1 MCALRGGRG
10 HPLPTPLA
18 FDRSNIIPMQAT
30 SINVQAV
37 KGGSEQHNKREKPLD
52 YVRSELS
59 HLNEYWESD
68 TQSSRLSQIKER
80 YHENTGQRMQSKAT
94 PIREGVVVVHQGTT
108 MEDLKRLGKAYEE
121 RFGIKVFQIA
131 LHKDEGYM
139 HSKEWKSNLHAHL
152 VFDWTDEKGKTI
164 KLNRADMVAMQ
175 SLTAEVLGMDRGV
188 ASDKKHLSSLQ
199 FKVDAEEKKL
209 TEAQIKLQEADKELG
224 GVENIRER
232 INQALEAQIKPIEEL
247 IDANTTK
254 GWLGGSKTNFEAVVE
269 QIKTQE
275 KSKAIVKGA
284 ENASKDAKIERLEQE
299 LQRANKALESKNNQL
314 KEAVKVIDG
323 LQEAKKLQE
332 LLLDDDIVRLV
343 YKSPLKQIEGL
354 EEFTEDIAKY
364 HHYEEFKPLREL
376 TGRIMPSQIFSLWFQ
391 RIEMRLGQFVASVSE
406 QGKLLLDGLR
416 PTQLLEKLGLS
427 QKQNQSQDIVKEEMS
442 RGGFRR

>member
-1 MCALRGGRG
+1 
-10 HPLPTPLA
+10 
-18 FDRSNIIPMQAT
+18 MQAT

-37 KGGSEQHNKREKPLD
+37 KGGSEQHNQRLKELD

-80 YHENTGQRMQSKAT
+80 YHESTGQRMQSKAT

-199 FKVDAEEKKL
+199 FKVDAEEKRL
-209 TEAQIKLQEADKELG
+209 SEAQIKLGD
-224 GVENIRER
+224 VENIRER
-232 INQALEAQIKPIEEL
+232 INNALETPIKPIDEL
-247 IDANTTK
+247 IETNTTK
-254 GWLGGSKTNFEAVVE
+254 SLFGGKKTNYEAVIE
-269 QIKTQE
+269 QIKQQE
-275 KSKAIVKGA
+275 QAKEIVKVS
-284 ENASKDAKIERLEQE
+284 ENASKDAKIKSLEQE
-299 LQRANKALESKNNQL
+299 LQRANQALESRNNQL

-343 YKSPLKQIEGL
+343 YKSPLKKIEGL

-416 PTQLLEKLGLS
+416 PMQLLEKLGLAP
-427 QKQNQSQDIVKEEMS
+427 KEKQSQDIVKEEMS

>member
-1 MCALRGGRG
+1 
-10 HPLPTPLA
+10 
-18 FDRSNIIPMQAT
+18 MQT

-37 KGGSEQHNKREKPLD
+37 KGGSEQHNQRLKELD

-80 YHENTGQRMQSKAT
+80 YHESTGQRMQSKAT

-175 SLTAEVLGMDRGV
+175 TLTAEVLGMDRGV

-199 FKVDAEEKKL
+199 FKVDAEQKKL
-209 TEAQIKLQEADKELG
+209 GD
-224 GVENIRER
+224 VENLRER
-232 INQALEAQIKPIEEL
+232 INNALETPIKPIEEL

-254 GWLGGSKTNFEAVVE
+254 SLFGGKKTNYEAVIE
-269 QIKTQE
+269 QIKQQE
-275 KSKAIVKGA
+275 QAKEIVKVS
-284 ENASKDAKIERLEQE
+284 ENASKDAKINSLEQE
-299 LQRANKALESKNNQL
+299 LQRANQALEIRNNQL
-314 KEAVKVIDG
+314 KEAVKAINV
-323 LQEAKKLQE
+323 LQESKRIQE
-332 LLLDDDIVRLV
+332 SLLDDDIVRLV

-354 EEFTEDIAKY
+354 EEFTEDIARY
-364 HHYEEFKPLREL
+364 HNYDEFKPLREL

-391 RIEMRLGQFVASVSE
+391 KIEMRLGQFVASVSE

-416 PTQLLEKLGLS
+416 PKQLLEKLGLS
-427 QKQNQSQDIVKEEMS
+427 PKEKQSQDIVKEEVS

>member
-1 MCALRGGRG
+1 
-10 HPLPTPLA
+10 
-18 FDRSNIIPMQAT
+18 MQAT

-37 KGGSEQHNKREKPLD
+37 KGGSEQHNQRLKELD

-80 YHENTGQRMQSKAT
+80 YHESTGQRMQSKAT

-108 MEDLKRLGKAYEE
+108 MEDLKRLSKSYEE

-139 HSKEWKSNLHAHL
+139 HAKEWTPNLHAHL

-175 SLTAEVLGMDRGV
+175 TLTAEVLGMDRGV

-199 FKVDAEEKKL
+199 FKVDAEQKKL
-209 TEAQIKLQEADKELG
+209 GD
-224 GVENIRER
+224 VENLRER
-232 INQALEAQIKPIEEL
+232 INDALETPIKPIEEL

-254 GWLGGSKTNFEAVVE
+254 SLFGGKKTNYEAVIE
-269 QIKTQE
+269 QIKQQE
-275 KSKAIVKGA
+275 QAKEIVKVS
-284 ENASKDAKIERLEQE
+284 ENASKDAKIKSLEQE

-343 YKSPLKQIEGL
+343 YKSPLKKIEGL

-416 PTQLLEKLGLS
+416 PMQLLEKLGLAP
-427 QKQNQSQDIVKEEMS
+427 KEKQSQDIVKEEMS

>member
-1 MCALRGGRG
+1 
-10 HPLPTPLA
+10 
-18 FDRSNIIPMQAT
+18 MQAT

-37 KGGSEQHNKREKPLD
+37 KGGSEQHNQRLKELD

-108 MEDLKRLGKAYEE
+108 MEDLKRLGEAYEE

-139 HSKEWKSNLHAHL
+139 HAKEWTPNLHAHL

-175 SLTAEVLGMDRGV
+175 TLTAEVLGMDRGV

-199 FKVDAEEKKL
+199 FKVDAEQKKL
-209 TEAQIKLQEADKELG
+209 GD
-224 GVENIRER
+224 VENLRER
-232 INQALEAQIKPIEEL
+232 INNALETPIKPIDEL

-254 GWLGGSKTNFEAVVE
+254 SLFGGKKTNYEAVIE
-269 QIKTQE
+269 QIKQQE
-275 KSKAIVKGA
+275 QAKEIVKVS
-284 ENASKDAKIERLEQE
+284 ENASKDAKIKSLEQE
-299 LQRANKALESKNNQL
+299 LQRANQALESRNNQL

-343 YKSPLKQIEGL
+343 YKSPLKKIEGL

-416 PTQLLEKLGLS
+416 PMQLLEKLGLAP
-427 QKQNQSQDIVKEEMS
+427 KEKQSQDIVKEEMS

>member
-1 MCALRGGRG
+1 
-10 HPLPTPLA
+10 
-18 FDRSNIIPMQAT
+18 MQAT

-37 KGGSEQHNKREKPLD
+37 KGGSEQHNQRLKELD

-80 YHENTGQRMQSKAT
+80 YHESTGQRMQSKAT

-175 SLTAEVLGMDRGV
+175 TLTAEVLGMDRGV

-199 FKVDAEEKKL
+199 FKVDAEQKKL
-209 TEAQIKLQEADKELG
+209 GD
-224 GVENIRER
+224 VENLRER
-232 INQALEAQIKPIEEL
+232 IDNALETPIKPIEEL

-254 GWLGGSKTNFEAVVE
+254 SLFGGKKTNYEAVIE
-269 QIKTQE
+269 QIKQQE
-275 KSKAIVKGA
+275 QAKEIVKVS
-284 ENASKDAKIERLEQE
+284 ENASKDAKINSLEQE
-299 LQRANKALESKNNQL
+299 LQRANQALEIRNNQL
-314 KEAVKVIDG
+314 KEAVKAINV
-323 LQEAKKLQE
+323 LQESKRIQE
-332 LLLDDDIVRLV
+332 SLLDDDIVRLV
-343 YKSPLKQIEGL
+343 YKSPLKKIEGL

-364 HHYEEFKPLREL
+364 HNYDEFKPLREL

-416 PTQLLEKLGLS
+416 PKQLLEKLGLS
-427 QKQNQSQDIVKEEMS
+427 PKEKQSQDIVKEEVS

>member
-1 MCALRGGRG
+1 
-10 HPLPTPLA
+10 
-18 FDRSNIIPMQAT
+18 MQAT

-37 KGGSEQHNKREKPLD
+37 KGGSEQHNQRLKELD

-80 YHENTGQRMQSKAT
+80 YHESTGQRMQSKAT

-199 FKVDAEEKKL
+199 FKVDAEEKRL
-209 TEAQIKLQEADKELG
+209 SEAQIKLGD
-224 GVENIRER
+224 VENIRER
-232 INQALEAQIKPIEEL
+232 INNALETPIKPIDEL
-247 IDANTTK
+247 IETNTTK
-254 GWLGGSKTNFEAVVE
+254 SLFGGKKTNYEAVIE
-269 QIKTQE
+269 QIKQQE
-275 KSKAIVKGA
+275 QAKEIVKVS
-284 ENASKDAKIERLEQE
+284 ENASKDAKIKSLEQE
-299 LQRANKALESKNNQL
+299 LQRANQALESRNNQL
-314 KEAVKVIDG
+314 KEAVKIIDG

-343 YKSPLKQIEGL
+343 YKSPLKKIEGL

-416 PTQLLEKLGLS
+416 PMQLLEKLGLS
-427 QKQNQSQDIVKEEMS
+427 PKEKQSQDIVKEEMS

>member
-1 MCALRGGRG
+1 
-10 HPLPTPLA
+10 
-18 FDRSNIIPMQAT
+18 MQAT

-37 KGGSEQHNKREKPLD
+37 KGGSEQHNQRLKELD

-80 YHENTGQRMQSKAT
+80 YHESTGQRMQSKAT

-108 MEDLKRLGKAYEE
+108 MEDLKRLSKSYEE

-139 HSKEWKSNLHAHL
+139 HAKEWTPNLHAHL

-175 SLTAEVLGMDRGV
+175 TLTAEVLGMDRGV

-199 FKVDAEEKKL
+199 FKVDAEQKKL
-209 TEAQIKLQEADKELG
+209 GD
-224 GVENIRER
+224 VENLRER
-232 INQALEAQIKPIEEL
+232 INDALETPIKPIEEL

-254 GWLGGSKTNFEAVVE
+254 SLFGGKKTNYEAVIE
-269 QIKTQE
+269 QIKQQE
-275 KSKAIVKGA
+275 QAKEIVKVS
-284 ENASKDAKIERLEQE
+284 ENASKDAKIKSLEQE

-343 YKSPLKQIEGL
+343 YKSPLKKIEGL

-416 PTQLLEKLGLS
+416 PTQLLEKLGLAP
-427 QKQNQSQDIVKEEMS
+427 KEKQSQDIVKEDIS

>member
-1 MCALRGGRG
+1 MCALRGGRDK
-10 HPLPTPLA
+10 PLPTPLT
-18 FDRSNIIPMQAT
+18 FNRSNIIPMQAT

-37 KGGSEQHNKREKPLD
+37 KGGSEQHNQRLKELD

-80 YHENTGQRMQSKAT
+80 YHESTGQRMQSKAT

-199 FKVDAEEKKL
+199 FKVDAEEKRL
-209 TEAQIKLQEADKELG
+209 SEAQIKLGD
-224 GVENIRER
+224 VENIRER
-232 INQALEAQIKPIEEL
+232 INNALETPIKPIDEL
-247 IDANTTK
+247 IETNTTK
-254 GWLGGSKTNFEAVVE
+254 SLFGGKKTNYEAVIE
-269 QIKTQE
+269 QIKQQE
-275 KSKAIVKGA
+275 QAKEIVKVS
-284 ENASKDAKIERLEQE
+284 ENASKDAKIKSLEQE
-299 LQRANKALESKNNQL
+299 LQRANQALESRNNQL

-343 YKSPLKQIEGL
+343 YKSPLKKIEGL

-416 PTQLLEKLGLS
+416 PMQLLEKLGLS
-427 QKQNQSQDIVKEEMS
+427 PKEKQSQDIVKEEMS

>member
-1 MCALRGGRG
+1 
-10 HPLPTPLA
+10 
-18 FDRSNIIPMQAT
+18 MQAT

-37 KGGSEQHNKREKPLD
+37 KGGSEQHNQRLKELD

-108 MEDLKRLGKAYEE
+108 MEDLKRLGEAYEE

-139 HSKEWKSNLHAHL
+139 HAKEWTPNLHAHL

-175 SLTAEVLGMDRGV
+175 TLTAEVLGMDRGV

-199 FKVDAEEKKL
+199 FKVDAEQKKL
-209 TEAQIKLQEADKELG
+209 GD
-224 GVENIRER
+224 VENLRER
-232 INQALEAQIKPIEEL
+232 INNALETPIKPIDEL

-254 GWLGGSKTNFEAVVE
+254 SLFGGKKTNYEAVIE
-269 QIKTQE
+269 QIKQQE
-275 KSKAIVKGA
+275 QAKEIVKVS
-284 ENASKDAKIERLEQE
+284 ENANKDAKIKSLEQE
-299 LQRANKALESKNNQL
+299 LQRANQALESRNNQL

-343 YKSPLKQIEGL
+343 YKSPLKKIEGL

-416 PTQLLEKLGLS
+416 PMQLLEKLGIAP
-427 QKQNQSQDIVKEEMS
+427 KEKQSQDIVKEEMS

>member
-1 MCALRGGRG
+1 
-10 HPLPTPLA
+10 
-18 FDRSNIIPMQAT
+18 MQAT

-37 KGGSEQHNKREKPLD
+37 KGGSEQHNQRLKELD

-199 FKVDAEEKKL
+199 FKVDAEQKKL
-209 TEAQIKLQEADKELG
+209 GD
-224 GVENIRER
+224 VENLRER
-232 INQALEAQIKPIEEL
+232 INNALETPIKPIEEL

-254 GWLGGSKTNFEAVVE
+254 SLFGGKKTNYEAVIE
-269 QIKTQE
+269 QIKQQE
-275 KSKAIVKGA
+275 QAKEIVKVS
-284 ENASKDAKIERLEQE
+284 ENASKDAKIKSLEQE
-299 LQRANKALESKNNQL
+299 LQRANKDLESKNNQL

-343 YKSPLKQIEGL
+343 YKSPLKKIEGL

-416 PTQLLEKLGLS
+416 PMQLLDKLGLAP
-427 QKQNQSQDIVKEEMS
+427 KEKQSQDIVKEEVT

>member
-1 MCALRGGRG
+1 
-10 HPLPTPLA
+10 
-18 FDRSNIIPMQAT
+18 MQAT

-37 KGGSEQHNKREKPLD
+37 KGGSEQHNQRLKELD

-108 MEDLKRLGKAYEE
+108 MEDLKRLGEAYEK

-139 HSKEWKSNLHAHL
+139 HAKEWTPNLHAHL

-175 SLTAEVLGMDRGV
+175 TLTAEVLGMDRGV

-199 FKVDAEEKKL
+199 FKVDAEQKKL
-209 TEAQIKLQEADKELG
+209 GD
-224 GVENIRER
+224 VENLRER
-232 INQALEAQIKPIEEL
+232 INDALETPIKPIEEL

-254 GWLGGSKTNFEAVVE
+254 SLFGGKKTNYEAVIE
-269 QIKTQE
+269 QIKQQE
-275 KSKAIVKGA
+275 QAKEIVKVS
-284 ENASKDAKIERLEQE
+284 ENASKDAKIKSLEQE

-343 YKSPLKQIEGL
+343 YKSPLKKIEGL

-416 PTQLLEKLGLS
+416 PMQLLEKLGLAP
-427 QKQNQSQDIVKEEMS
+427 KEKQSQDIVKEEMS

>member
-1 MCALRGGRG
+1 
-10 HPLPTPLA
+10 
-18 FDRSNIIPMQAT
+18 MQAT

-37 KGGSEQHNKREKPLD
+37 KGGSEQHNQRLKELD

-80 YHENTGQRMQSKAT
+80 YHESTGQRMQSKAT

-199 FKVDAEEKKL
+199 FKVDAEEKRL
-209 TEAQIKLQEADKELG
+209 SEAQIKLGD
-224 GVENIRER
+224 VENIRER
-232 INQALEAQIKPIEEL
+232 INNALETPIKPIDEL
-247 IDANTTK
+247 IETNTTK
-254 GWLGGSKTNFEAVVE
+254 SLFGGKKTNYEAVIE
-269 QIKTQE
+269 QIKQQE
-275 KSKAIVKGA
+275 QAKEIVKVS
-284 ENASKDAKIERLEQE
+284 ENASKDAKIKSLEQE
-299 LQRANKALESKNNQL
+299 LQRANQALESRNNQL

-343 YKSPLKQIEGL
+343 YKSPLKKIEGL

-416 PTQLLEKLGLS
+416 PMQLLEKIGLS
-427 QKQNQSQDIVKEEMS
+427 PKEKQSQDIVKEEMS

>member
-1 MCALRGGRG
+1 
-10 HPLPTPLA
+10 
-18 FDRSNIIPMQAT
+18 MQAT

-37 KGGSEQHNKREKPLD
+37 KGGSEQHNQRLKELD

-59 HLNEYWESD
+59 NLNEYWESD

-80 YHENTGQRMQSKAT
+80 YHESTGQRMQSKAT

-139 HSKEWKSNLHAHL
+139 HAKEWTPNLHAHL

-175 SLTAEVLGMDRGV
+175 TLTAEVLGMDRGV
-188 ASDKKHLSSLQ
+188 ASDKRHLSSLQ
-199 FKVDAEEKKL
+199 FKVDAEQKKL
-209 TEAQIKLQEADKELG
+209 GDI
-224 GVENIRER
+224 ENIRER
-232 INQALEAQIKPIEEL
+232 IDNALEAPIKPIEEL

-254 GWLGGSKTNFEAVVE
+254 SLFGGKKTNYEAVIE
-269 QIKTQE
+269 QIKQQE
-275 KSKAIVKGA
+275 QAKEIVKVS
-284 ENASKDAKIERLEQE
+284 ENASKDAKIKSLEQE

-323 LQEAKKLQE
+323 LQEAKKVQE

-343 YKSPLKQIEGL
+343 YKSPLKQVEGL

-416 PTQLLEKLGLS
+416 PTQLLEKLGLAP
-427 QKQNQSQDIVKEEMS
+427 KEKQSQDIVKEDIS

>member
-1 MCALRGGRG
+1 
-10 HPLPTPLA
+10 
-18 FDRSNIIPMQAT
+18 
-30 SINVQAV
+30 
-37 KGGSEQHNKREKPLD
+37 
-52 YVRSELS
+52 
-59 HLNEYWESD
+59 
-68 TQSSRLSQIKER
+68 
-80 YHENTGQRMQSKAT
+80 
-94 PIREGVVVVHQGTT
+94 
-108 MEDLKRLGKAYEE
+108 
-121 RFGIKVFQIA
+121 
-131 LHKDEGYM
+131 M
-139 HSKEWKSNLHAHL
+139 HAKEWTPNLHAHL

-175 SLTAEVLGMDRGV
+175 TLTAEVLGMDRGV

-199 FKVDAEEKKL
+199 FKVDAEQKKL
-209 TEAQIKLQEADKELG
+209 GD
-224 GVENIRER
+224 VENLRER
-232 INQALEAQIKPIEEL
+232 INDALETPIKPIEEL

-254 GWLGGSKTNFEAVVE
+254 SLFGGKKTNYEAVIE
-269 QIKTQE
+269 QIKQQE
-275 KSKAIVKGA
+275 QAKEIVKVS
-284 ENASKDAKIERLEQE
+284 ENASKDAKIKSLEQE

-343 YKSPLKQIEGL
+343 YKSPLKKIEGL

-416 PTQLLEKLGLS
+416 PMQLLEKLGLAP
-427 QKQNQSQDIVKEEMS
+427 KEKQSQDIVKEEMS

>member
-1 MCALRGGRG
+1 
-10 HPLPTPLA
+10 
-18 FDRSNIIPMQAT
+18 MQAT

-37 KGGSEQHNKREKPLD
+37 KGGSEQHNQRLKELD

-80 YHENTGQRMQSKAT
+80 YRENTGQRMQSKAT

-199 FKVDAEEKKL
+199 FKVDAEQKKL
-209 TEAQIKLQEADKELG
+209 GD
-224 GVENIRER
+224 VENIRER
-232 INQALEAQIKPIEEL
+232 INNALETPIKPIEEL

-254 GWLGGSKTNFEAVVE
+254 SLFGGKKTNYEAVIE
-269 QIKTQE
+269 QIKQQE
-275 KSKAIVKGA
+275 QAKEIVKVS
-284 ENASKDAKIERLEQE
+284 ENASKDAKIKSLEQE
-299 LQRANKALESKNNQL
+299 LQRANKALESTKYQL
-314 KEAVKVIDG
+314 QEAVKVIDG
-323 LQEAKKLQE
+323 LQESKKMQE

-343 YKSPLKQIEGL
+343 YKSPLKQVEGL

-416 PTQLLEKLGLS
+416 PTQLLEKLGLAP
-427 QKQNQSQDIVKEEMS
+427 KEKQSQDIVKEDIS

>member
-1 MCALRGGRG
+1 
-10 HPLPTPLA
+10 
-18 FDRSNIIPMQAT
+18 MQAT

-37 KGGSEQHNKREKPLD
+37 KGGSEQHNQRLKELD

-80 YHENTGQRMQSKAT
+80 YHESTGQRMQSKAT

-199 FKVDAEEKKL
+199 FKVDAEEKRL
-209 TEAQIKLQEADKELG
+209 SEAQIKLGD
-224 GVENIRER
+224 VENIRER
-232 INQALEAQIKPIEEL
+232 INNALETPIKPIDEL
-247 IDANTTK
+247 IETNTTK
-254 GWLGGSKTNFEAVVE
+254 SLFGGKKTNYEAVIE
-269 QIKTQE
+269 QIKQQE
-275 KSKAIVKGA
+275 QAKEIVKVS
-284 ENASKDAKIERLEQE
+284 ENASKDAKIKSLEQE
-299 LQRANKALESKNNQL
+299 LQRANQALESRNNQL

-343 YKSPLKQIEGL
+343 YKSPLKKIEGL

-416 PTQLLEKLGLS
+416 PMQLLEKLGLS
-427 QKQNQSQDIVKEEMS
+427 PKEKQSQDIVKEEMS

>member
-1 MCALRGGRG
+1 
-10 HPLPTPLA
+10 
-18 FDRSNIIPMQAT
+18 MQAT

-37 KGGSEQHNKREKPLD
+37 KGGSEQHNQRLKELD

-80 YHENTGQRMQSKAT
+80 YHESTGQRMQSKAT

-199 FKVDAEEKKL
+199 FKVDAEEKRL
-209 TEAQIKLQEADKELG
+209 SEAQIKLGD
-224 GVENIRER
+224 VENIRER
-232 INQALEAQIKPIEEL
+232 INNALETPIKPIDEL
-247 IDANTTK
+247 IETNTTK
-254 GWLGGSKTNFEAVVE
+254 SLFGKKTNYEAVIE
-269 QIKTQE
+269 QIKQQE
-275 KSKAIVKGA
+275 QAKEIVKVS
-284 ENASKDAKIERLEQE
+284 ENASKDAKIKSLEQE
-299 LQRANKALESKNNQL
+299 LQRANQALESRNNQL

-343 YKSPLKQIEGL
+343 YKSPLKKIEGL

-416 PTQLLEKLGLS
+416 PMQLLEKLGLS
-427 QKQNQSQDIVKEEMS
+427 PKEKQSQDIVKEEMS

>member
-1 MCALRGGRG
+1 
-10 HPLPTPLA
+10 
-18 FDRSNIIPMQAT
+18 MQAT

-37 KGGSEQHNKREKPLD
+37 KGGSEQHNQRLKELD

-80 YHENTGQRMQSKAT
+80 YHESTGQRMQSKAT

-175 SLTAEVLGMDRGV
+175 TLTAEVLGMDRGV

-199 FKVDAEEKKL
+199 FKVDAEQKKL
-209 TEAQIKLQEADKELG
+209 GD
-224 GVENIRER
+224 VENLRER
-232 INQALEAQIKPIEEL
+232 IDNALETPIKPIEEL

-254 GWLGGSKTNFEAVVE
+254 SLFGGKKTNYEAVIE
-269 QIKTQE
+269 QIKQQE
-275 KSKAIVKGA
+275 QAKEIVKVS
-284 ENASKDAKIERLEQE
+284 ENASKDAKINSLEQE
-299 LQRANKALESKNNQL
+299 LQRANQALKIRNNQL
-314 KEAVKVIDG
+314 KEAVKAINV
-323 LQEAKKLQE
+323 LQESKRIQE
-332 LLLDDDIVRLV
+332 SLLDDDIVRLV
-343 YKSPLKQIEGL
+343 YKSPLKKIEGL

-364 HHYEEFKPLREL
+364 HNYDEFKPLREL

-416 PTQLLEKLGLS
+416 PKQLLEKLGLS
-427 QKQNQSQDIVKEEMS
+427 PKEKQSQDIVKEEVS

>member
-1 MCALRGGRG
+1 
-10 HPLPTPLA
+10 
-18 FDRSNIIPMQAT
+18 MQAT

-37 KGGSEQHNKREKPLD
+37 KGGSEQHNQRLKELD

-80 YHENTGQRMQSKAT
+80 YHESTGQRMQSKAT

-108 MEDLKRLGKAYEE
+108 MEDLKRLSKAYEE

-139 HSKEWKSNLHAHL
+139 HAKEWTPNLHAHL

-175 SLTAEVLGMDRGV
+175 TLTAEVLGMDRGV

-199 FKVDAEEKKL
+199 FKVDAEQKKL
-209 TEAQIKLQEADKELG
+209 GD
-224 GVENIRER
+224 VENLRER
-232 INQALEAQIKPIEEL
+232 INDALETPIKPIEEL

-254 GWLGGSKTNFEAVVE
+254 SLFGGKKTNYEAVIE
-269 QIKTQE
+269 QIKQQE
-275 KSKAIVKGA
+275 QAKEIVKVS
-284 ENASKDAKIERLEQE
+284 ENASKDAKIKSLEQE

-343 YKSPLKQIEGL
+343 YKSPLKKIEGL

-416 PTQLLEKLGLS
+416 PMQLLEKLGLAP
-427 QKQNQSQDIVKEEMS
+427 KEKQSQDIVKEEMS

>member
-1 MCALRGGRG
+1 
-10 HPLPTPLA
+10 
-18 FDRSNIIPMQAT
+18 MQAT

-37 KGGSEQHNKREKPLD
+37 KGGSEQHNQRLKELD

-80 YHENTGQRMQSKAT
+80 YHESTGQRMQSKAT

-199 FKVDAEEKKL
+199 FKVDAEEKRL
-209 TEAQIKLQEADKELG
+209 SEAQIKLGD
-224 GVENIRER
+224 VENIRER
-232 INQALEAQIKPIEEL
+232 INNALEIPIKPIDEL
-247 IDANTTK
+247 IETNTTK
-254 GWLGGSKTNFEAVVE
+254 SLFGGKKTNYEAVIE
-269 QIKTQE
+269 QIKQQE
-275 KSKAIVKGA
+275 QAKEIVKVS
-284 ENASKDAKIERLEQE
+284 ENASKDAKIKSLEQE
-299 LQRANKALESKNNQL
+299 LQRANQALESRNNQL

-343 YKSPLKQIEGL
+343 YKSPLKKIEGL

-416 PTQLLEKLGLS
+416 PMQLLEKLGLS
-427 QKQNQSQDIVKEEMS
+427 PKEKQSQDIVKEEMS

>member
-1 MCALRGGRG
+1 
-10 HPLPTPLA
+10 
-18 FDRSNIIPMQAT
+18 MQAT

-37 KGGSEQHNKREKPLD
+37 KGGSEQHNQRLKELD

-80 YHENTGQRMQSKAT
+80 YHESTGQRMQSKAT

-199 FKVDAEEKKL
+199 FKVDAEEKRL
-209 TEAQIKLQEADKELG
+209 SEAQIKLGD
-224 GVENIRER
+224 VENIRER
-232 INQALEAQIKPIEEL
+232 INNALETPIKPIDEL
-247 IDANTTK
+247 IETNTTK
-254 GWLGGSKTNFEAVVE
+254 SLFGGKKTNYEAVIE
-269 QIKTQE
+269 QIKQQE
-275 KSKAIVKGA
+275 QAKEIVKVS
-284 ENASKDAKIERLEQE
+284 ENASKDAKIKSLEQE
-299 LQRANKALESKNNQL
+299 LQRANQALESRNNQL

-343 YKSPLKQIEGL
+343 YKSPLKKIEGL

-416 PTQLLEKLGLS
+416 PMQLLEKLGLS
-427 QKQNQSQDIVKEEMS
+427 PKGKQSQDIVKEEMS

>member
-1 MCALRGGRG
+1 
-10 HPLPTPLA
+10 
-18 FDRSNIIPMQAT
+18 MQAT

-37 KGGSEQHNKREKPLD
+37 KGGSEQHNQRLKELD

-108 MEDLKRLGKAYEE
+108 MEDLKRLGEAYEE

-139 HSKEWKSNLHAHL
+139 HAKEWTPNLHAHL

-175 SLTAEVLGMDRGV
+175 TLTAEVLGMDRGV

-199 FKVDAEEKKL
+199 FKVDAEQKKL
-209 TEAQIKLQEADKELG
+209 GD
-224 GVENIRER
+224 VENLREK
-232 INQALEAQIKPIEEL
+232 INTALETPIKPIEEL

-254 GWLGGSKTNFEAVVE
+254 SLFGGKKTNYEAVIE
-269 QIKTQE
+269 QIKQQE
-275 KSKAIVKGA
+275 QAKEIVKIS
-284 ENASKDAKIERLEQE
+284 ENASKDAKIKSLEQE
-299 LQRANKALESKNNQL
+299 LQRANQALESRNNQL

-343 YKSPLKQIEGL
+343 YKSPLKKIEGL
-354 EEFTEDIAKY
+354 EEFTEDIARY
-364 HHYEEFKPLREL
+364 HNYEEFKPLREL

-416 PTQLLEKLGLS
+416 PKQLLEQLGLAP
-427 QKQNQSQDIVKEEMS
+427 KENQSQDIVKEEVS

>member
-1 MCALRGGRG
+1 
-10 HPLPTPLA
+10 
-18 FDRSNIIPMQAT
+18 MQAT

-37 KGGSEQHNKREKPLD
+37 KGGSEQHNQRLKELD

-108 MEDLKRLGKAYEE
+108 MEDLKRLGEAYEE

-139 HSKEWKSNLHAHL
+139 HAKEWTPNLHAHL

-175 SLTAEVLGMDRGV
+175 TLTAEVLGMDRGV

-199 FKVDAEEKKL
+199 FKVDAEQKKL
-209 TEAQIKLQEADKELG
+209 GD
-224 GVENIRER
+224 VENLRER
-232 INQALEAQIKPIEEL
+232 INDALETPIKPIEEL

-254 GWLGGSKTNFEAVVE
+254 SLFGGKKTNYEAVIE
-269 QIKTQE
+269 QIKQQE
-275 KSKAIVKGA
+275 QAKEIVKVS
-284 ENASKDAKIERLEQE
+284 ENASKDAKIKSLEQE

-343 YKSPLKQIEGL
+343 YKSPLKKIEGL

-416 PTQLLEKLGLS
+416 PMQLLEKLGLAP
-427 QKQNQSQDIVKEEMS
+427 KEKQSQNIVKEEMS

>member
-1 MCALRGGRG
+1 
-10 HPLPTPLA
+10 
-18 FDRSNIIPMQAT
+18 MQAT

-37 KGGSEQHNKREKPLD
+37 KGGSEQHNQRLKELD

-80 YHENTGQRMQSKAT
+80 YHESTGQRMQSKAT

-188 ASDKKHLSSLQ
+188 ASDKKHLSSMQ
-199 FKVDAEEKKL
+199 FKVDAEEKRL
-209 TEAQIKLQEADKELG
+209 SEAQIKLGD
-224 GVENIRER
+224 VENIRER
-232 INQALEAQIKPIEEL
+232 INNALETPIKPIDEL
-247 IDANTTK
+247 IETNTTK
-254 GWLGGSKTNFEAVVE
+254 SLFGGKKTNYEAVIE
-269 QIKTQE
+269 QIKQQE
-275 KSKAIVKGA
+275 QAKEIVKVS
-284 ENASKDAKIERLEQE
+284 ENASKDAKIKSLEQE
-299 LQRANKALESKNNQL
+299 LQRANQALESRNNQL
-314 KEAVKVIDG
+314 KEAVKILDG

-343 YKSPLKQIEGL
+343 YKSPLKKIEGL

-416 PTQLLEKLGLS
+416 PMQLLEKLGLS
-427 QKQNQSQDIVKEEMS
+427 PKEKQSQDIVKEEMS

>member
-1 MCALRGGRG
+1 M
-10 HPLPTPLA
+10 PTPLT
-18 FDRSNIIPMQAT
+18 FNRSNIIPMQAT

-37 KGGSEQHNKREKPLD
+37 KGGSEQHNQRLKELD

-80 YHENTGQRMQSKAT
+80 YHESTGQRMQSKAT

-175 SLTAEVLGMDRGV
+175 SLTAEVLGMDRGI

-199 FKVDAEEKKL
+199 FKVDAEQKKL
-209 TEAQIKLQEADKELG
+209 GD
-224 GVENIRER
+224 VENIRER
-232 INQALEAQIKPIEEL
+232 INNALETPIKPIEEL

-254 GWLGGSKTNFEAVVE
+254 SLFGGKKTNYEAVIE
-269 QIKTQE
+269 QIKQQE
-275 KSKAIVKGA
+275 QAKEIVKVS
-284 ENASKDAKIERLEQE
+284 ENASKDAKIKSLEQE

-323 LQEAKKLQE
+323 LQEDKKLQE

-343 YKSPLKQIEGL
+343 YKSPLKKIEGL

-416 PTQLLEKLGLS
+416 PTQLLEKLGLAP
-427 QKQNQSQDIVKEEMS
+427 KEKQSQDIVKEDIS

>member
-10 HPLPTPLA
+10 HPLPTPLT
-18 FDRSNIIPMQAT
+18 FNRSNIITMQAT

-37 KGGSEQHNKREKPLD
+37 KGGSEQHNQRLKELD

-80 YHENTGQRMQSKAT
+80 YHESTGQRMQSKAT

-175 SLTAEVLGMDRGV
+175 TLTAEVLGMDRGV

-199 FKVDAEEKKL
+199 FKVDAEQKKL
-209 TEAQIKLQEADKELG
+209 GD
-224 GVENIRER
+224 VENLRER
-232 INQALEAQIKPIEEL
+232 IDNALETPIKPIEEL

-254 GWLGGSKTNFEAVVE
+254 SLFGGKKTNYEAVIE
-269 QIKTQE
+269 QIKQQE
-275 KSKAIVKGA
+275 QAKEIVKVS
-284 ENASKDAKIERLEQE
+284 ENASKDAKINSLEQE
-299 LQRANKALESKNNQL
+299 LQRANQALEIRNNQL
-314 KEAVKVIDG
+314 KEAVKAINV
-323 LQEAKKLQE
+323 LQESKRIQE
-332 LLLDDDIVRLV
+332 SLLDDDIVRLV
-343 YKSPLKQIEGL
+343 YKSPLKKIEGL

-364 HHYEEFKPLREL
+364 HNYDEFKPLREL

-416 PTQLLEKLGLS
+416 PKQLLEKLGLS
-427 QKQNQSQDIVKEEMS
+427 PKEKQSQDIVKEEVS

>member
-1 MCALRGGRG
+1 
-10 HPLPTPLA
+10 
-18 FDRSNIIPMQAT
+18 MQAT

-37 KGGSEQHNKREKPLD
+37 KGGSEQHNQRLKELD

-175 SLTAEVLGMDRGV
+175 TLTAEVLGMDRGV

-199 FKVDAEEKKL
+199 FKVDAEQKKL
-209 TEAQIKLQEADKELG
+209 GD
-224 GVENIRER
+224 VENIRER
-232 INQALEAQIKPIEEL
+232 INNALETPIKPIEEL

-254 GWLGGSKTNFEAVVE
+254 SLFGGKKTNYEAVIE
-269 QIKTQE
+269 QIKQQE
-275 KSKAIVKGA
+275 QAKEIVKVS
-284 ENASKDAKIERLEQE
+284 ENASKDAKIKSLEQE
-299 LQRANKALESKNNQL
+299 LQRANKALESTKYQL
-314 KEAVKVIDG
+314 QEAVKVIDG
-323 LQEAKKLQE
+323 LQESKKMQE

-343 YKSPLKQIEGL
+343 YKSPLKQVEGL

-416 PTQLLEKLGLS
+416 PTQLLEKLGLAP
-427 QKQNQSQDIVKEEMS
+427 KEKQSQDIVKEDIS

>member
-1 MCALRGGRG
+1 
-10 HPLPTPLA
+10 
-18 FDRSNIIPMQAT
+18 MQAT

-37 KGGSEQHNKREKPLD
+37 KGGSEQHNQRLKELD

-108 MEDLKRLGKAYEE
+108 MEDLKRLGEAYEE

-139 HSKEWKSNLHAHL
+139 HAKEWTPNLHAHL

-175 SLTAEVLGMDRGV
+175 TLTAEVLGMDRGV

-199 FKVDAEEKKL
+199 FKVDAEQKKL
-209 TEAQIKLQEADKELG
+209 GD
-224 GVENIRER
+224 VENLRER
-232 INQALEAQIKPIEEL
+232 INNALETPIKPIDEL

-254 GWLGGSKTNFEAVVE
+254 SLFGGKKTNYEAVID
-269 QIKTQE
+269 QIKQQE
-275 KSKAIVKGA
+275 QAKEIVKVS
-284 ENASKDAKIERLEQE
+284 ENASKDAKIKSLEQE

-416 PTQLLEKLGLS
+416 PTQLLEKLGLAP
-427 QKQNQSQDIVKEEMS
+427 KEKQSQDLVKEDIS

>member
-1 MCALRGGRG
+1 M
-10 HPLPTPLA
+10 PTPLT
-18 FDRSNIIPMQAT
+18 FNRSNIIPMQT

-37 KGGSEQHNKREKPLD
+37 KGGSEQHNQRLKELD

-80 YHENTGQRMQSKAT
+80 YHESTGQRMQSKAT

-175 SLTAEVLGMDRGV
+175 TLTAEVLGMDRGV

-199 FKVDAEEKKL
+199 FKVDAEQKKL
-209 TEAQIKLQEADKELG
+209 GD
-224 GVENIRER
+224 VENLRER
-232 INQALEAQIKPIEEL
+232 INNALETPIKPIEEL

-254 GWLGGSKTNFEAVVE
+254 SLFGGKKTNYEAVIE
-269 QIKTQE
+269 QIKQQE
-275 KSKAIVKGA
+275 QAKEIVKVS
-284 ENASKDAKIERLEQE
+284 ENASKDAKINSLEQE
-299 LQRANKALESKNNQL
+299 LQRANQALEIRNNQL
-314 KEAVKVIDG
+314 KEAVKAINV
-323 LQEAKKLQE
+323 LQESKRIQE
-332 LLLDDDIVRLV
+332 SLLDDDIVRLV

-354 EEFTEDIAKY
+354 EEFTEDIARY
-364 HHYEEFKPLREL
+364 HNYDEFKPLREL

-391 RIEMRLGQFVASVSE
+391 KIEMRLGQFVASVSE

-416 PTQLLEKLGLS
+416 PKQLLEKLGLS
-427 QKQNQSQDIVKEEMS
+427 PKEKQSQDIVKEEVS

>member
-1 MCALRGGRG
+1 
-10 HPLPTPLA
+10 
-18 FDRSNIIPMQAT
+18 MQAT

-37 KGGSEQHNKREKPLD
+37 KGGSEQHNQRLKELD

-80 YHENTGQRMQSKAT
+80 YHESTGQRMQSKAT

-188 ASDKKHLSSLQ
+188 ASDKKHLSSMQ
-199 FKVDAEEKKL
+199 FKVDAEEKRL
-209 TEAQIKLQEADKELG
+209 SEAQIKLGD
-224 GVENIRER
+224 VENIRER
-232 INQALEAQIKPIEEL
+232 INNALETPIKPIDEL
-247 IDANTTK
+247 IETNTTK
-254 GWLGGSKTNFEAVVE
+254 SLFGGKKTNYEAVIE
-269 QIKTQE
+269 QIKQQE
-275 KSKAIVKGA
+275 QAKEIVKVS
-284 ENASKDAKIERLEQE
+284 ENASKDAKIKSLEQE
-299 LQRANKALESKNNQL
+299 LQRANQALESRNNQL
-314 KEAVKVIDG
+314 KEAVKIIDG

-343 YKSPLKQIEGL
+343 YKSPLKKIEGL

-416 PTQLLEKLGLS
+416 PMQLLEKLGLS
-427 QKQNQSQDIVKEEMS
+427 PKEKQSQDIVKEEMS

>member
-1 MCALRGGRG
+1 
-10 HPLPTPLA
+10 
-18 FDRSNIIPMQAT
+18 MQAT

-37 KGGSEQHNKREKPLD
+37 KGGSEQHNQRLKELD

-80 YHENTGQRMQSKAT
+80 YHESTGQRMQSKAT

-199 FKVDAEEKKL
+199 FKVDAEEKRL
-209 TEAQIKLQEADKELG
+209 SEAQIKLGD
-224 GVENIRER
+224 VENIRER
-232 INQALEAQIKPIEEL
+232 INNALETPIKPIDEL
-247 IDANTTK
+247 IETNTTK
-254 GWLGGSKTNFEAVVE
+254 SLFGGKKTNYEAVIE
-269 QIKTQE
+269 QIKQQE
-275 KSKAIVKGA
+275 QAKEIVKVS
-284 ENASKDAKIERLEQE
+284 ENASKDAKIKSLEQE
-299 LQRANKALESKNNQL
+299 LQRANQALESRNNQL
-314 KEAVKVIDG
+314 KEVVKVIDG

-343 YKSPLKQIEGL
+343 YKSPLKKIEGL

-416 PTQLLEKLGLS
+416 PMQLLEKLGLS
-427 QKQNQSQDIVKEEMS
+427 PKEKQSQDIVKEEMS

>member
-1 MCALRGGRG
+1 
-10 HPLPTPLA
+10 
-18 FDRSNIIPMQAT
+18 MQAT

-37 KGGSEQHNKREKPLD
+37 KGGSEQHNQRLKELD

-80 YHENTGQRMQSKAT
+80 YHESTGQRMQSKAT

-188 ASDKKHLSSLQ
+188 ASDKKHLSALQ
-199 FKVDAEEKKL
+199 FKVDAEQKKL
-209 TEAQIKLQEADKELG
+209 GD
-224 GVENIRER
+224 VENIRER
-232 INQALEAQIKPIEEL
+232 INNALETPIKPIEEL

-254 GWLGGSKTNFEAVVE
+254 SLFGGKKTNYEAVIE
-269 QIKTQE
+269 QIKQQE
-275 KSKAIVKGA
+275 QAKEIVKVS
-284 ENASKDAKIERLEQE
+284 ENASKDAKIKSLEQE

-323 LQEAKKLQE
+323 LQEDKKLQE

-343 YKSPLKQIEGL
+343 YKSPLKKIEGL

-416 PTQLLEKLGLS
+416 PTQLLEKLGLAP
-427 QKQNQSQDIVKEEMS
+427 KEKQSQDIVKEDIS

>member
-1 MCALRGGRG
+1 
-10 HPLPTPLA
+10 
-18 FDRSNIIPMQAT
+18 MQAT

-37 KGGSEQHNKREKPLD
+37 KGGSEQHNQRLKELD

-80 YHENTGQRMQSKAT
+80 YHESTGQRMQSKAT

-199 FKVDAEEKKL
+199 FKVDAEEKRL
-209 TEAQIKLQEADKELG
+209 SEAQIKLGD
-224 GVENIRER
+224 VENIRER
-232 INQALEAQIKPIEEL
+232 INNALETPIKPIDEL
-247 IDANTTK
+247 IETNTTK
-254 GWLGGSKTNFEAVVE
+254 SLFGGKKTNYEAVIE
-269 QIKTQE
+269 QIKQQE
-275 KSKAIVKGA
+275 QAKEIVNVS
-284 ENASKDAKIERLEQE
+284 ENASKDAKIKSLEQE
-299 LQRANKALESKNNQL
+299 LQRANQALESRNNQL

-343 YKSPLKQIEGL
+343 YKSPLKKIEGL

-416 PTQLLEKLGLS
+416 PMQLLEKLGLS
-427 QKQNQSQDIVKEEMS
+427 PKEKQSQDIVKEEMS

>member
-1 MCALRGGRG
+1 
-10 HPLPTPLA
+10 
-18 FDRSNIIPMQAT
+18 MQAT

-37 KGGSEQHNKREKPLD
+37 KGGSEQHNQRLKELD

-175 SLTAEVLGMDRGV
+175 TLTAEVLGMDRGV

-199 FKVDAEEKKL
+199 FKVDAEQKKL
-209 TEAQIKLQEADKELG
+209 GD
-224 GVENIRER
+224 VENIRER
-232 INQALEAQIKPIEEL
+232 INNALETPIKPIEEL

-254 GWLGGSKTNFEAVVE
+254 SLFGGKKTNYEAVIE
-269 QIKTQE
+269 QIKQQE
-275 KSKAIVKGA
+275 QAKEIVKVS
-284 ENASKDAKIERLEQE
+284 ENASKDAKIKSLEQE
-299 LQRANKALESKNNQL
+299 LQRANKALESTKYQL
-314 KEAVKVIDG
+314 QEAVKVIDG
-323 LQEAKKLQE
+323 LQESKKMQE
-332 LLLDDDIVRLV
+332 LLVDDDIVRLV
-343 YKSPLKQIEGL
+343 YKSPLKQVEGL

-416 PTQLLEKLGLS
+416 PTQLLEKLGLAP
-427 QKQNQSQDIVKEEMS
+427 KEKQSQDIVKEDIS